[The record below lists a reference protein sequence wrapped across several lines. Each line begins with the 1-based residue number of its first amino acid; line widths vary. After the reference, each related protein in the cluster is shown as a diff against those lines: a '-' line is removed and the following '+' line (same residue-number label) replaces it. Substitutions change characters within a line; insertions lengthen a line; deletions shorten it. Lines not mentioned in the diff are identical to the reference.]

1 VGIKVQ
7 KLADVAVERSA
18 ADLSGLRGAN
28 QTGLRDHNERLV
40 LSMIQR
46 QGSLASADLAR
57 QTQLSPQTV
66 SVILRKLEADGLLTK
81 SEPVRGKVGKP
92 LTPVAL
98 NPDGVRALGL
108 LVGRRASE
116 LAAVDFNGRLL
127 HRREVTYPYPTPAK
141 VMDFVRQALPGMM
154 QDLSREEVARLAGI
168 GVSSPFQ
175 LWNWLSSVNAPAQ
188 EMDAWRGFDLAAA
201 VAEVS
206 GLEVTYQNDVTSA
219 CTAEHLYGRG
229 REFDSYAYFYIGSFI
244 GGGIVLNGTVYPG
257 RSGNAGAVGT
267 LPVPDAQGQVSQ
279 LIRNASIYTLERDI
293 VAAHLNPAGL
303 WAFPRDP
310 GGHLILERGPVARTG
325 QYLAIAAVAVCSVI
339 DFDAVLIDGAFPGPI
354 RERVVAT
361 ARAALRNLDT
371 QGIVQPVL
379 EEAKVG
385 RNARVIGAAAL
396 PILSRYLL
404 SQSAFR

>member
-1 VGIKVQ
+1 MQ
-7 KLADVAVERSA
+7 KLVDVAVERAA
-18 ADLSGLRGAN
+18 ADLSGLKGAN

-40 LSMIQR
+40 LSLIQR

-57 QTQLSPQTV
+57 QTRLSPQTV

-98 NPDGVRALGL
+98 NPDGVRSLGL
-108 LVGRRASE
+108 LIGRRASE

-127 HRREVTYPYPTPAK
+127 TRREVVYPYPTPAK
-141 VMDFVRQALPGMM
+141 VMDFVRMALPAMM
-154 QDLSREEVARLAGI
+154 KGLPPEQAARLAGI
-168 GVSSPFQ
+168 GVAAPFQ
-175 LWNWLSSVNAPAQ
+175 LWNWLSNVNAPAE
-188 EMDAWRGFDLAAA
+188 EMEAWRGFDLAAA
-201 VAEVS
+201 VAEIS
-206 GLEVTYQNDVTSA
+206 GLEVTFQNDVTSA

-257 RSGNAGAVGT
+257 RTGNAGALGT
-267 LPVPDAQGQVSQ
+267 LPVPDDQGQVSQ
-279 LIRNASIYTLERDI
+279 LLRHASIYTLERDI
-293 VAAHLNPAGL
+293 VAAHLNPAEL
-303 WAFPRDP
+303 WAFPRDWTAFEE
-310 GGHLILERGPVARTG
+310 HVGPWVARTG
-325 QYLAIAAVAVCSVI
+325 RYLAIAAVAVCSVI

-354 RERVVAT
+354 RERVVAH
-361 ARAALRNLDT
+361 ARAALQGLDT
-371 QGIVQPVL
+371 QGILPPVL
-379 EEAKVG
+379 EEAHVG
-385 RNARVIGAAAL
+385 RNARVIGAASL